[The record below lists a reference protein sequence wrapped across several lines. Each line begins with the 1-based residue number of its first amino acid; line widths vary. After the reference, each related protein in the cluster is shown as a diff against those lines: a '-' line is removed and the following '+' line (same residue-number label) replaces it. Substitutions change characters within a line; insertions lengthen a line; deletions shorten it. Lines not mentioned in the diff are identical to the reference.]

1 MHMQGMFTLLPI
13 ISLLIYLIPI
23 VFIGWFLL
31 RYLKIQEQKN
41 EILRTI
47 ADRMNKTDERV

>member
-13 ISLLIYLIPI
+13 ISLLVYLIPI

-47 ADRMNKTDERV
+47 ADRMNKTDERL

>member
-47 ADRMNKTDERV
+47 ASRMNKTDERL

>member
-23 VFIGWFLL
+23 VFVGWFLL

>member
-47 ADRMNKTDERV
+47 ADRMNKTDDRL